1 MLVAKFQTY
10 DLLNRIDMVEQRNVL
25 EQFLTNKKPKVI
37 KDLNGNM
44 WLVMFVDNIYIS
56 FDNSWGMGIAT
67 LSSNWV
73 EVGDPNSEADLQS
86 LGLITM

>member
-1 MLVAKFQTY
+1 
-10 DLLNRIDMVEQRNVL
+10 MVEQRNIL

-37 KDLNGNM
+37 KDWNGNM
-44 WLVMFVDNIYIS
+44 WLVMFVDNIDIS
-56 FDNSWGMGIAT
+56 FDNSWGMGMTT